1 MKKSISTR
9 KQRVSLLAILTLVFS
24 VLVSTNATPAN
35 AAVLWF
41 DSLTDTDSDYGV
53 GYYADISS
61 VAIGTYDTDPDN
73 MTFLIFPYND
83 TSLSFFVSGFGAL
96 SFDTNGDSVDDFVAY
111 APRTSLSAF
120 SSSTRQIVTGAN
132 TPISCSSSWSMTSDY
147 GEYAVTIPWRCL
159 GMPSQFRVEV
169 WLSNSVGF
177 DYLDY
182 GRTLYPV
189 FAAPPTTTTTTTTTL
204 PPYVPPVVTPP
215 PYVAPPA
222 TLPLVAQANTSTPG
236 IVDDWVDYLIVKN
249 PVSITALLNT
259 TNCCYGVRTG
269 TRTMT
274 VLSKSRGS
282 CVVRGKRLY
291 PMKKGTCFVK
301 LSTGKGKTAKSE
313 TLKLAVRKK

>member
-1 MKKSISTR
+1 MKKSISSGKRTF
-9 KQRVSLLAILTLVFS
+9 SLLAILTLVFS
-24 VLVSTNATPAN
+24 VLVTTNATPAN

-53 GYYADISS
+53 GYYADIAS
-61 VAIGTYDTDPDN
+61 VAIGTYDDDPDN

-83 TSLSFFVSGFGAL
+83 TSLSFFFSGYGAL

-132 TPISCSSSWSMTSDY
+132 TPINCNSSWSMTSDY

-169 WLSNSVGF
+169 WLSNSLGF

-189 FAAPPTTTTTTTTTL
+189 FAAPPTTTTL
-204 PPYVPPVVTPP
+204 PPYVPPVVTSP

-236 IVDDWVDYLIVKN
+236 MVDDWVDYLIVKK

-274 VLSKSRGS
+274 VLSKSKGS

-291 PMKKGTCFVK
+291 PMKKGTCYVK
-301 LSTGKGKTAKSE
+301 LVTGKGKTKKSE
-313 TLKLAVRKK
+313 TLKLAVRKS